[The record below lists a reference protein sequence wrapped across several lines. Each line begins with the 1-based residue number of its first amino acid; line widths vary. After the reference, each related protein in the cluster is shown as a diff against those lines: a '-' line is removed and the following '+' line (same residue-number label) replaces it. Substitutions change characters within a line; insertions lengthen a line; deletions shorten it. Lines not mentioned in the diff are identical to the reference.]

1 MALEEKKDPQPPRDW
16 LVAFGKGIRTPS
28 LQQGINFSSTQL
40 DVMLRVIKKF
50 DEYDGL
56 ILKAYMGAGKTFMSM
71 AIMNYMR
78 ETLGDKRGIVVICP
92 DKLVAQWQTDWMSEG
107 GEPQSYK
114 SHNSIW
120 SFTDWVEWSSR
131 HQPTAQSSRRSSF
144 SGSGQADE
152 GSDAEPLGS
161 ISADESSPV
170 ERLYVFDECHKIRTL
185 TLPLP
190 DEDAENVCKFLCR
203 NGTKRLGLTGTLIY
217 YDRDD
222 LLYEVNALAGT
233 DREGKWALPFTWM
246 HLTNVYRDTEGD
258 TYGVWYALRSI
269 FGGWIFNLDRL
280 HVYPIPNFIKLA
292 DIGDFWLNQY
302 GPYVDPKREIVSK
315 LAKSIPGFDTSILV
329 PDWRNLVWKGPMT
342 VISII
347 AFTSM
352 MNPFSYL
359 IPTIFKLVQIE
370 NQNAFNELDKEAIQ
384 SKVCG
389 MIVDVPNLDVDERTS
404 FVSDLA
410 GRVGWLADKKDAAVG
425 KVSAFV
431 GRKPENAPEQKYEC
445 KETVYKWAGIKRF
458 KNEQGISQEPDLGL
472 HDVFITACHR
482 FEEVDYTWEQ
492 LQLFVRFTNDRLTT
506 KDAELLGIKESK
518 RTMTRQL
525 TMRDLETTGLK
536 IGSVQFSDAILEE
549 IKRGVDK
556 RASEFRTTLRKLE
569 GIPPSQEQTPQPDAP
584 SPDAKYG
591 VLKFDMAIKKMMQAK
606 DNRVVVFS
614 QFPEV
619 LKSFED
625 YANAYRGQFHFFHP
639 SDDKNSK
646 HEFNNTARKYVL
658 QNNSSKLVFMLSAE
672 EADGFDGLEDVGT
685 MIILEPCATDSMKRQ
700 LIARVVRQG
709 AHSKSRRVNIFEYV
723 CTPGFANIKRVGA
736 SMMDW
741 WKNDKRVA
749 YWVFEPLLDNTRTPD
764 QVVVKNQQVSGEM
777 ENLCTN
783 SDKSDFKKGV
793 HNKVKKALPNVGKDF
808 RESFWGSYNF
818 DLIKHER
825 EELRAK
831 IKQTNKYA
839 DRIRLARTTSLLNSE
854 LKKLKADGKDVSAI
868 EAELSA
874 F

>member
-1 MALEEKKDPQPPRDW
+1 MDESKTPEQDLI
-16 LVAFGKGIRTPS
+16 AFGKSVRTSSNPNGIEFNRK
-28 LQQGINFSSTQL
+28 QL
-40 DVMLRVIKKF
+40 DVMLQVIAKF

-78 ETLGDKRGIVVICP
+78 DESNDGEIVVICP
-92 DKLVAQWQTDWMSEG
+92 DKLEDQWVGDWMPRQEIDEPDYKNHTNVVPFRDFKWLASQPHGTLSYLGSG
-107 GEPQSYK
+107 G
-114 SHNSIW
+114 
-120 SFTDWVEWSSR
+120 
-131 HQPTAQSSRRSSF
+131 ARRSIVPPIGKKF
-144 SGSGQADE
+144 F
-152 GSDAEPLGS
+152 
-161 ISADESSPV
+161 
-170 ERLYVFDECHKIRTL
+170 YVFDECHKIRTL

-190 DEDAENVCKFLCR
+190 DDQAEKVCKFLCR

-222 LLYEVNALAGT
+222 LLYEVNAFAGT
-233 DREGKWALPFTWM
+233 DGEGKWALPFTWT
-246 HLTNVYRDTEGD
+246 HLTNVYRDTQGD

-280 HVYPIPNFIKLA
+280 HVYLIPDFIKLA

-315 LAKSIPGFDTSILV
+315 LAKSIPGFDTGILI
-329 PDWRNLVWKGPMT
+329 PDWRNLVFKGPMT

-347 AFTSM
+347 AYTSM

-389 MIVDVPNLDVDERTS
+389 MIVDVPNPDVDERTS

-425 KVSAFV
+425 KVSALV

-445 KETVYKWAGIKRF
+445 KETVYKWPAIERYKDMNGKPEGD
-458 KNEQGISQEPDLGL
+458 KLDPK
-472 HDVFITACHR
+472 DVFITACHR

-492 LQLFVRFTNDRLTT
+492 LQLFVRFTNDRLTMQ
-506 KDAELLGIKESK
+506 DAKLLGIKESK
-518 RTMTRQL
+518 RTTTRQL
-525 TMRDLETTGLK
+525 TMHDLETTGLK
-536 IGSVQFSDAILEE
+536 IGSIQFSDEILKE
-549 IKRGVDK
+549 IKRGADK
-556 RASEFRTTLRKLE
+556 RASEFRDNLRKL
-569 GIPPSQEQTPQPDAP
+569 GDLPPSPAQSPQPAAP
-584 SPDAKYG
+584 APDAKYE
-591 VLKFDMAIKKMMQAK
+591 VLKFDMALKKIMEAK
-606 DNRVVVFS
+606 DTRVVVFS

-619 LKSFED
+619 LEKFMTYATKD
-625 YANAYRGQFHFFHP
+625 YQGKIHFCSP
-639 SDDKNSK
+639 VNGMEK
-646 HEFNNTARKYVL
+646 HEFNTIARGYET
-658 QNNSSKLVFMLSAE
+658 NGNSAKLVFILSAE

-700 LIARVVRQG
+700 LIARVVRQR

-749 YWVFEPLLDNTRTPD
+749 YWVFEPMLDNTRTPD

-777 ENLCTN
+777 ENLCTD
-783 SDKSDFKKGV
+783 SDKNDFKKGV

-808 RESFWGSYNF
+808 RESFFGTYNF

-831 IKQTNKYA
+831 IKKTNKYA
-839 DRIRLARTTSLLNSE
+839 DRIRLARTTSLLNSK
-854 LKKLKADGKDVSAI
+854 LKELKADGKDVSSI
-868 EAELSA
+868 EKELRLN
-874 F
+874 